1 MTVMLRMTVASV
13 CALTSI
19 LSVSLGGVAG
29 HTSAAIGMRRTLLD
43 DDGLVLDSDVGKL
56 SLDFIP
62 EAVSNIKMCFEEKV
76 KTIKE
81 SVEIELEE
89 ETEACE
95 IQLQEQLEELNDE
108 EEDDEEAEEA
118 EEAEEEEEEEEEEE
132 QEDDDDDDDEDDD
145 DEVRSSKRFKK
156 LKKHISKY
164 RGRGKHGKRGKH
176 GRRGLLM
183 FSKVWRGRGRGPK
196 PRGRG
201 FKDEDNE
208 EDVVEVQRK
217 SAKKPKKSAK
227 KPKKSKQS
235 FKKVKKGAYAARKQ
249 LEKIRQKARG
259 VANAYGLMK
268 TCIKFAQQAAFAKTR
283 EEFEMLKQDT
293 ECLKNER
300 ETAKDCAMGII
311 CADQNVK
318 MAEQSFNKAQEMIAT
333 MSGAINDCSSKDITA
348 VYECVKGMIGDLKPS
363 AIQESLKAVKEVSIC
378 PTQNF
383 QTLEFEPVEVVD
395 GEPTEAA
402 NPPEPPLSETTEA
415 ANPPEPPLSETD

>member
-1 MTVMLRMTVASV
+1 M
-13 CALTSI
+13 
-19 LSVSLGGVAG
+19 
-29 HTSAAIGMRRTLLD
+29 
-43 DDGLVLDSDVGKL
+43 
-56 SLDFIP
+56 
-62 EAVSNIKMCFEEKV
+62 
-76 KTIKE
+76 
-81 SVEIELEE
+81 
-89 ETEACE
+89 
-95 IQLQEQLEELNDE
+95 
-108 EEDDEEAEEA
+108 
-118 EEAEEEEEEEEEEE
+118 
-132 QEDDDDDDDEDDD
+132 EDDDDDDDEDDD
-145 DEVRSSKRFKK
+145 DEVRSSKKFKK
-156 LKKHISKY
+156 LRKHISKY
-164 RGRGKHGKRGKH
+164 RGRGKHGKRG
-176 GRRGLLM
+176 LLM
-183 FSKVWRGRGRGPK
+183 IKAWRGRGRGPK

-201 FKDEDNE
+201 FKAGFNDE

-227 KPKKSKQS
+227 KPKKSEQS
-235 FKKVKKGAYAARKQ
+235 FKKGAYAARKQ

-283 EEFEMLKQDT
+283 EEFQMLKQDT

-415 ANPPEPPLSETD
+415 ANPPEPPQSET